1 MTWSGHWHGYG
12 PWTGSRDAYGQEAL
26 RRPGAEQNSEQTR
39 AFVASTLPPLM
50 TGHWLLRQNQTAVE
64 RTWTRVVGAVTWLQS
79 TYEANPP
86 ADRDDGGRAHIA
98 LEDKIEYAMDALP
111 RGVDVCW
118 VHYTKSQSLIS
129 FSVVCCLSH
138 HHPGLPC
145 PLPPA

>member
-26 RRPGAEQNSEQTR
+26 RRPGVELNSEQTR
-39 AFVASTLPPLM
+39 AFVAATLPPLM
-50 TGHWLLRQNQTAVE
+50 TGHWLMRQNQTATD
-64 RTWTRVVGAVTWLQS
+64 RTWTRVVGAVTWLKS

-86 ADRDDGGRAHIA
+86 AERDDGGRAYVTLEHKIA
-98 LEDKIEYAMDALP
+98 HAMDSLP

-129 FSVVCCLSH
+129 FSVVCCLNH